1 MRRLLP
7 LQLALACAP
16 ALAQQAEPPAAA
28 ASAPAA
34 KPRPAAKPTTEQLN
48 RVEVQGGPSDDA
60 LRRGATA
67 AKIII
72 GREEIERYGDS
83 TMGEVLKRLPGVT
96 TGGRPGRGGEI
107 RMRGMGGGYTQILVN
122 GERMPPGFALDQLPP
137 EQVERIEVMR
147 APTAEYGARAVAGTI
162 NIVLREALQKRINDI
177 KLGFG
182 AERGRISPGIGWT
195 RNDKLDERGG
205 AYTLN
210 VSLLNGRRLDDINNR
225 TRSTDLASGQQSLR
239 SLSGQTEGETR
250 GLHAAGRLQWRL
262 GGGDTLAL
270 QSFLVANESDSES
283 HALQTPTQ
291 AFDVADTSS
300 HNRFTMLRLGP
311 QWQTRLDESTRLE
324 LRAGLGAGQGKG
336 HSLRQEY
343 LRGADGSLL
352 PSRTQDD
359 RTDSDDRSWSLNGKL
374 SRQLENEHSLVAGL
388 EAESTRRDQTRI
400 CLENGL
406 ACHNLLDFGDELSA
420 STLRLAAYAQDEW
433 SVGKQWAFYAGL
445 RWEGIATKSTAASYS
460 VSNKS
465 GVWTPL
471 LHAVWKFDEKSR
483 DQIRMSLTRSY
494 KSPQLQDL
502 IAKPSINNTNG
513 SCPVVGLPGQLCG
526 PNTPDQPDRA
536 GNPELRPELATGIDI
551 AYETYLSKGGV
562 LSANLF
568 VRRIKD
574 LIRSNPQLETVGW
587 ASEPRWITRPRN
599 IGQARTMGLELEAKF
614 RLDEWWDE
622 AWPVAVR
629 SNLSLFS
636 SRVDGIPG
644 PDNRLDQQPRASA
657 NLGADYRLRSLPL
670 TLGATLNWTP
680 ANTIQQSALQQSETT
695 RKLVLDAFAMWS
707 FNPNAQLRL
716 SGSNVAPLD
725 YSSAT
730 LFNTAT
736 QQIASESAGRSYT
749 QWQLRLELK
758 V

>member
-1 MRRLLP
+1 MRRFSFLP
-7 LQLALACAP
+7 LALACAP
-16 ALAQQAEPPAAA
+16 ALAQQAEAPAAA

-34 KPRPAAKPTTEQLN
+34 KTEQLK
-48 RVEVQGGPSDDA
+48 RVEVQGGPSDEA

-67 AKIII
+67 AKIVI
-72 GREEIERYGDS
+72 GREEIERYGDA
-83 TMGEVLKRLPGVT
+83 TLGEVLKRLPGVT

-162 NIVLREALQKRINDI
+162 NVVLREALQKRINDV

-182 AERGRISPGIGWT
+182 AERGRISPGMGWS
-195 RNDKLDERGG
+195 RNDKLDEHGG

-210 VSLLNGRRLDDINNR
+210 INLLNGRRLDEIDNR
-225 TRSTDLASGQQSLR
+225 TYTRDLAGGQQSLR
-239 SLSGQTEGETR
+239 SLSGHTASETR
-250 GLHAAGRLQWRL
+250 GLQAGGRLQWRL
-262 GGGDTLAL
+262 GAGEMLAL
-270 QSFLVANESDSES
+270 QSFLNANESDSES

-291 AFDVADTSS
+291 AFDLVDTRAHS
-300 HNRFTMLRLGP
+300 RFHMLRLGP
-311 QWQTRLDESTRLE
+311 QWQTRLDDNTRLE
-324 LRAGLGAGQGKG
+324 LRAGIGAARSKS
-336 HSLRQEY
+336 HSLRQES
-343 LRGADGSLL
+343 LRAADGSLL
-352 PSRTQDD
+352 PARSQDD
-359 RTDSDDRSWSLNGKL
+359 RSDSDDRSWSLNAKL
-374 SRQLENEHSLVAGL
+374 ARQLENEHSLVAGL
-388 EAESTRRDQTRI
+388 EAESTRREQTRI

-406 ACHNLLDFGDELSA
+406 PCRNLLDFGDELAA

-433 SVGKQWAFYAGL
+433 SLGKQWAFYAGL
-445 RWEGIATKSTAASYS
+445 RWEGIATRSSAANYS
-460 VSNKS
+460 ASNNS

-471 LHAVWKFDEKSR
+471 LHAVWKFDEGRSR

-502 IAKPSINNTNG
+502 IAKPSVNNSNG
-513 SCPVVGLPGQLCG
+513 SCPIVGLPGQPCG

-551 AYETYLSKGGV
+551 AYESYLSKGGV

-568 VRRIKD
+568 LRRIKD

-636 SRVDGIPG
+636 SSVDGIPG

-657 NLGADYRLRSLPL
+657 NLGADYRLRGLPL

-680 ANTIQQSALQQSETT
+680 ANTIQQSALQLSQTT
-695 RKLVLDAFAMWS
+695 RKLVVDAFAMWS
-707 FNPNAQLRL
+707 FNPQAQLRL

-725 YSSAT
+725 YSSSS